1 MTPETWPRVRALF
14 DEAVD
19 LDAAGRERVLQR
31 AGPDERRAV
40 ERLLLA
46 HAAASA
52 LDRPVYE
59 VAAAVVADDDR
70 LADGST
76 LGPYVVRQVVG
87 RGGMGTVYLAEDTRL
102 GRRVALKM
110 LSSPAGLE
118 ADQAQRLRTE
128 ARAAAA
134 LVHPGVA
141 TVHALEEI
149 AGRLVL
155 VSEYVPG
162 PTLRAVIEAGG
173 LSLARV
179 VDMLHQT
186 ACALDAAH
194 VAGVV
199 HRDLKPENV
208 VRTPSG
214 AVKILDFGVARA
226 EGLIDGSA
234 TETAHAGTPGYMAPE
249 QAATGASDF
258 RADLYAFGILAGE
271 LLAAVPVEAADSSG
285 AGTAGATAL
294 REVIERC
301 TRPHPGDRYEA
312 THVLVAELGR
322 LQDRLSAGPA
332 WAGIPGSGTARSARP
347 PRPGARRFT
356 PRWWWEFH
364 QGAVTVVHLAALY
377 PAWLVVRG
385 LRGAG
390 AWSTVAVLAFMLAL
404 TLSATIRLH
413 LWFVSRAFDDA
424 HLDSQRRR
432 VRPWVRLS
440 DTVVTVGVLAAAV
453 AALDGARPLGM
464 LLLALGGVSAV
475 TAVFIEPSTVRAA
488 FPSDG

>member
-1 MTPETWPRVRALF
+1 IL
-14 DEAVD
+14 
-19 LDAAGRERVLQR
+19 
-31 AGPDERRAV
+31 
-40 ERLLLA
+40 
-46 HAAASA
+46 
-52 LDRPVYE
+52 
-59 VAAAVVADDDR
+59 
-70 LADGST
+70 
-76 LGPYVVRQVVG
+76 G
-87 RGGMGTVYLAEDTRL
+87 RGGMGTVYLADDTRL
-102 GRRVALKM
+102 GRRVALKI
-110 LSSPAGLE
+110 LSSSAGLE
-118 ADQAQRLRTE
+118 AGQAMRLRTE

-162 PTLRAVIEAGG
+162 PTLRAWIDGGG
-173 LSLARV
+173 LSLERV
-179 VDMLHQT
+179 VDVLHQT

-194 VAGVV
+194 AAGVV

-214 AVKILDFGVARA
+214 AVKILDFGVARV
-226 EGLIDGSA
+226 EGFIDGQA
-234 TETAHAGTPGYMAPE
+234 TVPAQAGTPGYMAPE

-271 LLAAVPVEAADSSG
+271 LLAAIPSDAAGTSV
-285 AGTAGATAL
+285 AGTAGAAGTAGRAAL
-294 REVIERC
+294 RQVIERC
-301 TRPHPGDRYEA
+301 TRPRPGDRYEA
-312 THVLVAELGR
+312 THVLAAELGR
-322 LQDRLSAGPA
+322 LQDRLAADPA
-332 WAGIPGSGTARSARP
+332 LTEATIGETARSVHP
-347 PRPGARRFT
+347 PHAGSRRFS

-377 PAWLVVRG
+377 PAWLAVRG
-385 LRGAG
+385 PRGAG
-390 AWSTVAVLAFMLAL
+390 AWATVALLVFMLAI

-424 HLDSQRRR
+424 HLSTQRRR
-432 VRPWVRLS
+432 ARPWVRLS
-440 DTVVTVGVLAAAV
+440 DTVVTVGLLAVAV

-475 TAVFIEPSTVRAA
+475 TAMFIEPSTVRAA
-488 FPSDG
+488 FPTDG